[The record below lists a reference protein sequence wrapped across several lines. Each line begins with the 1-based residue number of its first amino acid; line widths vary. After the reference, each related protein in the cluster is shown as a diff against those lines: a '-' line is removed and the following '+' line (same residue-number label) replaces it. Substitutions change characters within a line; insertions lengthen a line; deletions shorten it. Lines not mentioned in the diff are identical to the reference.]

1 MILLTIGYK
10 GRKNMASD
18 IQEQHCSKADNTL
31 DSASVSLCDTWQA
44 LVVDADNKNY
54 HFFQDLLSHFVF
66 KNKPLCLHHAQSIR
80 VAQPLLSENQKFQV
94 VLLSLSRD
102 LDTDGRWLI
111 HYIRK
116 NLNNYKIQIIV
127 LMEAFDADLQQEI
140 LDNDDIH
147 ALCQHSDIN
156 EQKIHCLLATALGS
170 YSQIRKLHLQLDEK
184 KAMEDHFLESEQRFR
199 EITISI
205 GDLVWEMDCHGKYTY
220 VSDNVTEITGF
231 TMDELNEIHFSAIL
245 NNKAET
251 IAQKRIA
258 HRTSARLPF
267 KNIEIWKKHKNKKH
281 LCFLTNG
288 RPILDARGTLLGYR
302 GIDRDVTEY
311 KLSEKENERLITQLN
326 QVQRLEALGTL
337 AGGIAHD
344 FNNIL
349 GVVLGYTQLLQMDVT
364 GDSKTAHYTRQIIDG
379 CNRAKN
385 LTAQILDFSRLKTN
399 NDPSAPQAP
408 INPSSVVKEKLKM
421 LRATIPSSII
431 INTDIP
437 RKTRRVLATPNQI
450 YQIITNLLTNAYQ
463 AMEDNQGIISVTMS
477 DISLTAENYTP
488 TATLNLPHGD
498 YVIIEVKD
506 NGKGMATDLRDKIFD
521 PYFTTKQGGDGRGL
535 GLSVVHSI
543 ITRCKGAVILDSQP
557 GKGTRIT
564 IYLPGFPDEPEDK
577 KVQKNTI
584 TTGEGKI
591 LFVDDEKMLVDLGK
605 MMLER
610 IGYEAVSLQSPSEA
624 LSIFQKDPDSFSLV
638 ITDLT
643 MPNLQGTQ
651 LASEIK
657 KISPQT
663 PVILATG
670 FDSHTAM
677 SRGDSKDI
685 DMVMSKPLSINALS
699 ESIKTLLK

>member
-1 MILLTIGYK
+1 MDSKIREQLFP
-10 GRKNMASD
+10 RSD
-18 IQEQHCSKADNTL
+18 NGL
-31 DSASVSLCDTWQA
+31 DSTSNSAINTWQA
-44 LVVDADNKNY
+44 LIVDADEKSQAFMQNLTSGFAFRSKPI
-54 HFFQDLLSHFVF
+54 FLL
-66 KNKPLCLHHAQSIR
+66 HADSVQ
-80 VAQPLLSENQKFQV
+80 AAKTLLSENHEIH
-94 VLLSLSRD
+94 LLILSLSQNMNPD
-102 LDTDGRWLI
+102 LRWLLQ
-111 HYIRK
+111 YIRK
-116 NLNNYKIQIIV
+116 DLNNDKIQIIILMDV
-127 LMEAFDADLQQEI
+127 LDANSQREI
-140 LDNDDIH
+140 LETDNIH
-147 ALCQHSDIN
+147 AICLKSDIN
-156 EQKIHCLLATALGS
+156 EQKLHTLFATALGS
-170 YSQIRKLHLQLDEK
+170 YLHIQALQQKLDEK
-184 KAMEDHFLESEQRFR
+184 KAMENHFLESEQRFK
-199 EITISI
+199 EITINI

-220 VSDNVTEITGF
+220 LSDNVTKITGF
-231 TMDELNEIHFSAIL
+231 SMDELNEIHFSAIL
-245 NNKAET
+245 NDKAET

-258 HRTSARLPF
+258 HHTSAQLPF

-281 LCFLTNG
+281 LCFMTNG
-288 RPILDARGTLLGYR
+288 TPILDARGTLIGYR
-302 GIDRDVTEY
+302 GIDRDITEY
-311 KLSEKENERLITQLN
+311 KLSEKENERLISQLN
-326 QVQRLEALGTL
+326 QAQRLEALGTL

-364 GDSKTAHYTRQIIDG
+364 NNSKTGHYTRQIIDG
-379 CNRAKN
+379 CNRAKH
-385 LTAQILDFSRLKTN
+385 LTAQILDFSRLKTT
-399 NDPSAPQAP
+399 NDEPPQTP

-431 INTDIP
+431 INSDIP

-463 AMEDNQGIISVTMS
+463 AMENNQGIISVTMS

-498 YVIIEVKD
+498 YVLIEVKD
-506 NGKGMATDLRDKIFD
+506 NGKGMATDLRDKIFN

-557 GKGTRIT
+557 GKGTKIS
-564 IYLPGFPDEPEDK
+564 IYLPGFPDEPEDQ
-577 KVQKNTI
+577 KVQNNTI
-584 TTGEGKI
+584 STGEGKI

-610 IGYEAVSLQSPSEA
+610 IGYQAVSLQSPTEA
-624 LSIFQKDPDSFSLV
+624 LKIFEEDPGSFSLV

-651 LASEIK
+651 LAAKIK
-657 KISPQT
+657 KQSPKT

-677 SRGDSKDI
+677 ARGDSKDI
-685 DMVMSKPLSINALS
+685 DLVLSKPLSINALS